1 MGASSA
7 SSASSS
13 TSGISGNAGAAS
25 VTTAMYAPPILV
37 SEAQT
42 ATACAAK
49 VTLRLPHRKRRCKIA
64 ASSFVLWGSGGVQIK
79 TQPGPL
85 LDQL

>member
-1 MGASSA
+1 MLSIINTEKACRHAQGMLETEGQLPGGPMGASSA

-25 VTTAMYAPPILV
+25 VTTATYAPPTLV

-42 ATACAAK
+42 ATACAAEL
-49 VTLRLPHRKRRCKIA
+49 TH
-64 ASSFVLWGSGGVQIK
+64 
-79 TQPGPL
+79 
-85 LDQL
+85 